1 MRKLRKLQANEA
13 NEAIETML
21 DPIADMLTRIRNA
34 QAAGKPSVSFPV
46 SKLKHVIAQI
56 LEREGFVARVEKQV
70 DGVKGT
76 LCVWLK
82 YTQVSQTKKEPAI
95 QEITLVSK
103 QGCRV
108 YVKSHDVKKVK
119 NGYGIAIVSTSQG
132 VMTGGEAYAKG
143 LGGEYLCKVW

>member
-1 MRKLRKLQANEA
+1 
-13 NEAIETML
+13 ML

-34 QAAGKPSVSFPV
+34 QAAGKSLVTIPT

-56 LEREGFVARVEKQV
+56 LEREGFVARVEKQTNEE
-70 DGVKGT
+70 GKET

-82 YTQVSQTKKEPAI
+82 YTEVSPTKKAPAI
-95 QEITLVSK
+95 REITRVSK
-103 QGCRV
+103 QGCRI

-119 NGYGIAIVSTSQG
+119 NGYGIAILSTSQG
-132 VMTGGEAYAKG
+132 VMTGGEAFAKG

>member
-1 MRKLRKLQANEA
+1 
-13 NEAIETML
+13 ML

-34 QAAGKPSVSFPV
+34 QAAGHAQVSFRF
-46 SKLKHVIAQI
+46 SKLKEVIAQI
-56 LEREGFVARVEKQV
+56 LVREGFVARVEKQ
-70 DGVKGT
+70 GEGSTET

-82 YTQVSQTKKEPAI
+82 YSKVSPTQKMPAI
-95 QEITLVSK
+95 SEITRVST

-108 YVKSHDVKKVK
+108 YVKSSEVKKVK
-119 NGYGIAIVSTSQG
+119 NGYGIAILSTSQG

>member
-1 MRKLRKLQANEA
+1 
-13 NEAIETML
+13 ML

-34 QAAGKPSVSFPV
+34 QAAGLAQTSFPV
-46 SKLKHVIAQI
+46 SKLKTVIAQI
-56 LEREGFVARVEKQV
+56 LEREGFVARVEKKM
-70 DGVKGT
+70 DGPKGT

-82 YTQVSQTKKEPAI
+82 YTQLSQTKKAPAI

-103 QGCRV
+103 QGCRI
-108 YVKSHDVKKVK
+108 YVKSNDVKKVK
-119 NGYGIAIVSTSQG
+119 NGYGIAIISTSQG

>member
-1 MRKLRKLQANEA
+1 
-13 NEAIETML
+13 
-21 DPIADMLTRIRNA
+21 MLTRIRNA
-34 QAAGKPSVSFPV
+34 QAAGKLVVSFPA
-46 SKLKHVIAQI
+46 SKLKRVIADI
-56 LEREGFVARVEKQV
+56 LLREGFVARVEKEEE
-70 DGVKGT
+70 GVKAT
-76 LCVWLK
+76 LSVWLK
-82 YTQVSQTKKEPAI
+82 YTDISPTKKAPAI

-103 QGCRV
+103 QGRRI